1 MVCVTLPGGT
11 YISNY
16 CKVLEAHA
24 KRCLQTLAHD
34 NSKGWWSPFMHTSI
48 YSIEPNIQ
56 FTVGRESEGQLPF
69 LDVLLTREDDGGI
82 SISVL

>member
-1 MVCVTLPGGT
+1 
-11 YISNY
+11 
-16 CKVLEAHA
+16 
-24 KRCLQTLAHD
+24 
-34 NSKGWWSPFMHTSI
+34 MHTSI

-69 LDVLLTREDDGGI
+69 LDVLLTREDDGSI